1 MQGSTSSSVWLLCF
15 GIDAERDGMGIS
27 PSAEQS
33 ARSKSTALEGHFSSG
48 PSVCSNIRLGKVDG
62 CIDWS
67 VDLKTYMALAGEPV
81 RVKCALFYSYIRTN
95 YSMAQSTGL
104 RLMWYK
110 NKGDL
115 EEPIIFSEVRMS
127 KDEDS
132 IWFHSVELRDSGFYT
147 CVLRNSTYCMKVSMS
162 LTVAE
167 NESGLCYNS
176 KIRYLEKSEVTKRK
190 KISCPDI
197 EDYKT
202 AGQEPDVVWYK
213 ECKPKMWRSIVIQ
226 KGNTLLIQ
234 EVQEEDGGNYTCE
247 LKFEG
252 KLIRR
257 TVELKVTALLTDKP
271 PKPLFPMENQPT
283 VIDVQLEVVQ
293 KCLSPLMTKPVIA
306 EFVFLSD
313 QAGSAS
319 PAESSSIPCTSSVG
333 SGPGPSWLHIT
344 AYPISINLSV
354 PMKCSCE
361 EVDVEVED
369 GKDFKSINELE
380 TGNPLTV
387 ACKAFFGFS
396 GESGP
401 MIYWMKGEK
410 FIEELEGHIREGE
423 VRLLRE
429 HLGEKEVELTL
440 IFDAVEEADLANYTC
455 HVENRNGR
463 KHASVLLRKKDL
475 IYKIELAGG
484 LGAILLLLILLVTIY
499 KCYNIELMLFYRQNF
514 GGDEAADDNKE
525 YDAYLSYTKVDPDAL
540 DCENNEEEQFAL
552 EILPDVLEKHYG
564 YKLFIPDR
572 DLIPSGTYIED
583 LTRCVE
589 QSRRLI
595 IVLTPDYVL
604 RRGWSIFEMEN
615 RLHNMLVS
623 GEIKVILIECTELKG
638 KVNYHEVESLKHT
651 IKLLSVVKW
660 KGPKSS
666 KLNSKFWKRLV
677 FEMPGKKKEVVSR
690 HQVLDSAEQGLF
702 GDLQTVPS
710 LAVTGTSATLVESR
724 ADLTDYH
731 QADSVQMRHYCRGY
745 EYDVSAATLPIAS
758 ISNHHTYCNIPLT
771 LLNGQLPLNNT
782 MKDPQEPHR
791 NNPLLPLSAKE
802 LSFTS
807 DIW

>member
-1 MQGSTSSSVWLLCF
+1 MKPLVPLVLVICTVVSMNLKLV
-15 GIDAERDGMGIS
+15 
-27 PSAEQS
+27 
-33 ARSKSTALEGHFSSG
+33 SKRNS
-48 PSVCSNIRLGKVDG
+48 VDG

-132 IWFHSVELRDSGFYT
+132 IWFHSVELQDSGFYT

-190 KISCPDI
+190 TISCPDI

-202 AGQEPDVVWYK
+202 ASQEPDVVWYK
-213 ECKPKMWRSIVIQ
+213 ECKPKMWRSVVIQ

-271 PKPLFPMENQPT
+271 PKPLFPVENQPT
-283 VIDVQLEVVQ
+283 VIDVQL
-293 KCLSPLMTKPVIA
+293 
-306 EFVFLSD
+306 
-313 QAGSAS
+313 
-319 PAESSSIPCTSSVG
+319 
-333 SGPGPSWLHIT
+333 
-344 AYPISINLSV
+344 
-354 PMKCSCE
+354 
-361 EVDVEVED
+361 
-369 GKDFKSINELE
+369 
-380 TGNPLTV
+380 GNPLTV

-540 DCENNEEEQFAL
+540 DCDNNEEEQFAL

-638 KVNYHEVESLKHT
+638 KVNYHEVESLKQT

-745 EYDVSAATLPIAS
+745 EYDVSAATLPVAS

-771 LLNGQLPLNNT
+771 LLNGQLPLNNA
-782 MKDPQEPHR
+782 MKDPQEFHR

>member
-1 MQGSTSSSVWLLCF
+1 MKPPVLLVLVICTVV
-15 GIDAERDGMGIS
+15 GTNLKLVSKRN
-27 PSAEQS
+27 SA
-33 ARSKSTALEGHFSSG
+33 
-48 PSVCSNIRLGKVDG
+48 DG

-104 RLMWYK
+104 RLIWYK

-132 IWFHSVELRDSGFYT
+132 IWFHSAELQDSGFYT

-176 KIRYLEKSEVTKRK
+176 QIRYLEKSEVTKRK
-190 KISCPDI
+190 IISCPDI

-202 AGQEPDVVWYK
+202 SDQEPEVVWYK
-213 ECKPKMWRSIVIQ
+213 ECKPKMWRSIIIQ

-257 TVELKVTALLTDKP
+257 TTQLKVTALLTDKP
-271 PKPLFPMENQPT
+271 PKPLFPVENHPS
-283 VIDVQLEVVQ
+283 VLDVQL
-293 KCLSPLMTKPVIA
+293 
-306 EFVFLSD
+306 
-313 QAGSAS
+313 
-319 PAESSSIPCTSSVG
+319 
-333 SGPGPSWLHIT
+333 
-344 AYPISINLSV
+344 
-354 PMKCSCE
+354 
-361 EVDVEVED
+361 
-369 GKDFKSINELE
+369 
-380 TGNPLTV
+380 GNPLSI

-401 MIYWMKGEK
+401 VIYWMRGEK

-423 VRLLRE
+423 IRLLKE

-440 IFDAVEEADLANYTC
+440 TFDAVGEADLANYTC

-514 GGDEAADDNKE
+514 GGDESMDDNKE

-540 DCENNEEEQFAL
+540 DCDDNEEEQFAL

-623 GEIKVILIECTELKG
+623 GEIKVILIECTDLKG

-666 KLNSKFWKRLV
+666 KLNSKFWKHLV
-677 FEMPGKKKEVVSR
+677 YEMPAKKKEVLSR
-690 HQVLDSAEQGLF
+690 RQVLDSAEQGLF

-710 LAVTGTSATLVESR
+710 LAMTGASATFVASQ
-724 ADLTDYH
+724 ADLANYH
-731 QADSVQMRHYCRGY
+731 QTDSMQMRHYCRGY
-745 EYDVSAATLPIAS
+745 EYDMSAATMPIAS

-782 MKDPQEPHR
+782 MKDTHEFHR
-791 NNPLLPLSAKE
+791 NNPLLPLSSQE

>member
-1 MQGSTSSSVWLLCF
+1 IIVLL
-15 GIDAERDGMGIS
+15 S
-27 PSAEQS
+27 
-33 ARSKSTALEGHFSSG
+33 
-48 PSVCSNIRLGKVDG
+48 VDG

-132 IWFHSVELRDSGFYT
+132 IWFHSVELQDSGFYT

-190 KISCPDI
+190 TISCPDI

-202 AGQEPDVVWYK
+202 ASQEPDVVWYK

-283 VIDVQLEVVQ
+283 VIDVQL
-293 KCLSPLMTKPVIA
+293 
-306 EFVFLSD
+306 
-313 QAGSAS
+313 
-319 PAESSSIPCTSSVG
+319 
-333 SGPGPSWLHIT
+333 
-344 AYPISINLSV
+344 
-354 PMKCSCE
+354 
-361 EVDVEVED
+361 
-369 GKDFKSINELE
+369 
-380 TGNPLTV
+380 GNPLTV

-463 KHASVLLRKKDL
+463 RHASVLLRKKDL

-540 DCENNEEEQFAL
+540 DCDNNQEEQFAL

-710 LAVTGTSATLVESR
+710 IAVTGTSATLVESR
-724 ADLTDYH
+724 ADVTDYH

-782 MKDPQEPHR
+782 MKDPQEFHR

>member
-1 MQGSTSSSVWLLCF
+1 
-15 GIDAERDGMGIS
+15 
-27 PSAEQS
+27 
-33 ARSKSTALEGHFSSG
+33 
-48 PSVCSNIRLGKVDG
+48 
-62 CIDWS
+62 
-67 VDLKTYMALAGEPV
+67 
-81 RVKCALFYSYIRTN
+81 
-95 YSMAQSTGL
+95 
-104 RLMWYK
+104 
-110 NKGDL
+110 
-115 EEPIIFSEVRMS
+115 
-127 KDEDS
+127 
-132 IWFHSVELRDSGFYT
+132 
-147 CVLRNSTYCMKVSMS
+147 MKVSMS

-190 KISCPDI
+190 TISCPDI

-213 ECKPKMWRSIVIQ
+213 ECKPKMWRSVVIQ

-234 EVQEEDGGNYTCE
+234 DVQEEDGGNYTCE

-257 TVELKVTALLTDKP
+257 TVQLKVTALLTDKP

-283 VIDVQLEVVQ
+283 VIDVQL
-293 KCLSPLMTKPVIA
+293 
-306 EFVFLSD
+306 
-313 QAGSAS
+313 
-319 PAESSSIPCTSSVG
+319 
-333 SGPGPSWLHIT
+333 
-344 AYPISINLSV
+344 
-354 PMKCSCE
+354 
-361 EVDVEVED
+361 
-369 GKDFKSINELE
+369 
-380 TGNPLTV
+380 GNPLTV

-525 YDAYLSYTKVDPDAL
+525 YDAYLSYTKVDPEAL
-540 DCENNEEEQFAL
+540 DCDNNEEEQFAL

-677 FEMPGKKKEVVSR
+677 FEMPGKKKEVLSR

-710 LAVTGTSATLVESR
+710 LAVTGTSATLVESQ

-782 MKDPQEPHR
+782 VKDPQEFHR

>member
-1 MQGSTSSSVWLLCF
+1 
-15 GIDAERDGMGIS
+15 
-27 PSAEQS
+27 
-33 ARSKSTALEGHFSSG
+33 
-48 PSVCSNIRLGKVDG
+48 
-62 CIDWS
+62 
-67 VDLKTYMALAGEPV
+67 
-81 RVKCALFYSYIRTN
+81 
-95 YSMAQSTGL
+95 
-104 RLMWYK
+104 
-110 NKGDL
+110 
-115 EEPIIFSEVRMS
+115 
-127 KDEDS
+127 
-132 IWFHSVELRDSGFYT
+132 
-147 CVLRNSTYCMKVSMS
+147 MKVSMS

-213 ECKPKMWRSIVIQ
+213 ECKPKMWRSVVIQ

-283 VIDVQLEVVQ
+283 VIDVQL
-293 KCLSPLMTKPVIA
+293 
-306 EFVFLSD
+306 
-313 QAGSAS
+313 
-319 PAESSSIPCTSSVG
+319 
-333 SGPGPSWLHIT
+333 
-344 AYPISINLSV
+344 
-354 PMKCSCE
+354 
-361 EVDVEVED
+361 
-369 GKDFKSINELE
+369 
-380 TGNPLTV
+380 GNPLTV

-583 LTRCVE
+583 LTRCIE

>member
-1 MQGSTSSSVWLLCF
+1 C
-15 GIDAERDGMGIS
+15 
-27 PSAEQS
+27 P
-33 ARSKSTALEGHFSSG
+33 
-48 PSVCSNIRLGKVDG
+48 C
-62 CIDWS
+62 
-67 VDLKTYMALAGEPV
+67 
-81 RVKCALFYSYIRTN
+81 
-95 YSMAQSTGL
+95 
-104 RLMWYK
+104 
-110 NKGDL
+110 
-115 EEPIIFSEVRMS
+115 
-127 KDEDS
+127 
-132 IWFHSVELRDSGFYT
+132 
-147 CVLRNSTYCMKVSMS
+147 RNSTYCMKVSMS

-190 KISCPDI
+190 TISCPDI

-202 AGQEPDVVWYK
+202 ASQEPDVAWYK
-213 ECKPKMWRSIVIQ
+213 ECKPKMWRSVVIQ

-257 TVELKVTALLTDKP
+257 TIEFKVTALLTDKP

-283 VIDVQLEVVQ
+283 VIDVQL
-293 KCLSPLMTKPVIA
+293 
-306 EFVFLSD
+306 
-313 QAGSAS
+313 
-319 PAESSSIPCTSSVG
+319 
-333 SGPGPSWLHIT
+333 
-344 AYPISINLSV
+344 
-354 PMKCSCE
+354 
-361 EVDVEVED
+361 
-369 GKDFKSINELE
+369 
-380 TGNPLTV
+380 GNPLTV

-731 QADSVQMRHYCRGY
+731 QADSVKMRHYCRGY
-745 EYDVSAATLPIAS
+745 EYDVSAATLPVAS

-782 MKDPQEPHR
+782 MKDPQEFQR

>member
-1 MQGSTSSSVWLLCF
+1 IIVLL
-15 GIDAERDGMGIS
+15 S
-27 PSAEQS
+27 
-33 ARSKSTALEGHFSSG
+33 
-48 PSVCSNIRLGKVDG
+48 VDG

-132 IWFHSVELRDSGFYT
+132 IWFHSVELQDSGFYT

-190 KISCPDI
+190 TISCPDI

-202 AGQEPDVVWYK
+202 ASQEPDVVWYK

-283 VIDVQLEVVQ
+283 VIDVQL
-293 KCLSPLMTKPVIA
+293 
-306 EFVFLSD
+306 
-313 QAGSAS
+313 
-319 PAESSSIPCTSSVG
+319 
-333 SGPGPSWLHIT
+333 
-344 AYPISINLSV
+344 
-354 PMKCSCE
+354 
-361 EVDVEVED
+361 
-369 GKDFKSINELE
+369 
-380 TGNPLTV
+380 GNPLTV

-540 DCENNEEEQFAL
+540 DCDNNEEEQFAL

-638 KVNYHEVESLKHT
+638 KANYHEVESLKHT

-782 MKDPQEPHR
+782 VKDPQEFHR

>member
-1 MQGSTSSSVWLLCF
+1 
-15 GIDAERDGMGIS
+15 
-27 PSAEQS
+27 
-33 ARSKSTALEGHFSSG
+33 
-48 PSVCSNIRLGKVDG
+48 
-62 CIDWS
+62 
-67 VDLKTYMALAGEPV
+67 MALA
-81 RVKCALFYSYIRTN
+81 
-95 YSMAQSTGL
+95 
-104 RLMWYK
+104 
-110 NKGDL
+110 
-115 EEPIIFSEVRMS
+115 VRMS

-132 IWFHSVELRDSGFYT
+132 IWFHSVKLQDSGFYT

-190 KISCPDI
+190 TISCPDI

-202 AGQEPDVVWYK
+202 ASQEPDVVWYK
-213 ECKPKMWRSIVIQ
+213 ECEPKMWRSVVIQ

-283 VIDVQLEVVQ
+283 VIDVQL
-293 KCLSPLMTKPVIA
+293 
-306 EFVFLSD
+306 
-313 QAGSAS
+313 
-319 PAESSSIPCTSSVG
+319 
-333 SGPGPSWLHIT
+333 
-344 AYPISINLSV
+344 
-354 PMKCSCE
+354 
-361 EVDVEVED
+361 
-369 GKDFKSINELE
+369 
-380 TGNPLTV
+380 GNPLTV

-540 DCENNEEEQFAL
+540 DRDNNEEEQFAL

-724 ADLTDYH
+724 AGLGDFQ
-731 QADSVQMRHYCRGY
+731 QADSVHMRHYCRGY
-745 EYDVSAATLPIAS
+745 EYDVSAATLPMAS
-758 ISNHHTYCNIPLT
+758 VSNHHTYCNIPLT
-771 LLNGQLPLNNT
+771 LLNGQLPLNNAV
-782 MKDPQEPHR
+782 KDPQEFHR
-791 NNPLLPLSAKE
+791 NSPLLPLSAKE

>member
-1 MQGSTSSSVWLLCF
+1 IIVLL
-15 GIDAERDGMGIS
+15 S
-27 PSAEQS
+27 
-33 ARSKSTALEGHFSSG
+33 
-48 PSVCSNIRLGKVDG
+48 VDG

-132 IWFHSVELRDSGFYT
+132 IWFHSVELQDSGFYT

-176 KIRYLEKSEVTKRK
+176 KIRYLEKSEVSKRK
-190 KISCPDI
+190 TIFCPDI

-202 AGQEPDVVWYK
+202 ASQEPDVVWYK

-283 VIDVQLEVVQ
+283 VIDVQL
-293 KCLSPLMTKPVIA
+293 
-306 EFVFLSD
+306 
-313 QAGSAS
+313 
-319 PAESSSIPCTSSVG
+319 
-333 SGPGPSWLHIT
+333 
-344 AYPISINLSV
+344 
-354 PMKCSCE
+354 
-361 EVDVEVED
+361 
-369 GKDFKSINELE
+369 
-380 TGNPLTV
+380 GNPLTV

-540 DCENNEEEQFAL
+540 DCASNEEEQFAL

-731 QADSVQMRHYCRGY
+731 QADSVHMRHYCRGY

-782 MKDPQEPHR
+782 VKDPQEFHR
-791 NNPLLPLSAKE
+791 NSPLLPLSAKE

>member
-1 MQGSTSSSVWLLCF
+1 MKPLVLLVLVICTVVS
-15 GIDAERDGMGIS
+15 MNLKLV
-27 PSAEQS
+27 
-33 ARSKSTALEGHFSSG
+33 SKRNS
-48 PSVCSNIRLGKVDG
+48 VDG

-132 IWFHSVELRDSGFYT
+132 IWFHSVELQDSGFYT

-190 KISCPDI
+190 TISCPDI

-213 ECKPKMWRSIVIQ
+213 ECKPKMWRSVVIQ

-283 VIDVQLEVVQ
+283 VIDVQL
-293 KCLSPLMTKPVIA
+293 
-306 EFVFLSD
+306 
-313 QAGSAS
+313 
-319 PAESSSIPCTSSVG
+319 
-333 SGPGPSWLHIT
+333 
-344 AYPISINLSV
+344 
-354 PMKCSCE
+354 
-361 EVDVEVED
+361 
-369 GKDFKSINELE
+369 
-380 TGNPLTV
+380 GNPLTV

-401 MIYWMKGEK
+401 MIYWMRGEK

-440 IFDAVEEADLANYTC
+440 IFDAVGEADLANYTC

-540 DCENNEEEQFAL
+540 DRDTNEEEQFAL

-702 GDLQTVPS
+702 GDLQTIPS
-710 LAVTGTSATLVESR
+710 VAVTGTSATLVESR

-731 QADSVQMRHYCRGY
+731 QADSVHMRHYCRGY

-782 MKDPQEPHR
+782 VKDPQEFHR

>member
-1 MQGSTSSSVWLLCF
+1 
-15 GIDAERDGMGIS
+15 
-27 PSAEQS
+27 
-33 ARSKSTALEGHFSSG
+33 
-48 PSVCSNIRLGKVDG
+48 
-62 CIDWS
+62 
-67 VDLKTYMALAGEPV
+67 
-81 RVKCALFYSYIRTN
+81 
-95 YSMAQSTGL
+95 
-104 RLMWYK
+104 
-110 NKGDL
+110 
-115 EEPIIFSEVRMS
+115 
-127 KDEDS
+127 
-132 IWFHSVELRDSGFYT
+132 
-147 CVLRNSTYCMKVSMS
+147 MKVSMS

-190 KISCPDI
+190 TISCPDI

-202 AGQEPDVVWYK
+202 ASQEPDVVWYK
-213 ECKPKMWRSIVIQ
+213 ECKPKMWRSVVIQ

-283 VIDVQLEVVQ
+283 VIDVQL
-293 KCLSPLMTKPVIA
+293 
-306 EFVFLSD
+306 
-313 QAGSAS
+313 
-319 PAESSSIPCTSSVG
+319 
-333 SGPGPSWLHIT
+333 
-344 AYPISINLSV
+344 
-354 PMKCSCE
+354 
-361 EVDVEVED
+361 
-369 GKDFKSINELE
+369 
-380 TGNPLTV
+380 GNPLTV

-463 KHASVLLRKKDL
+463 KHASVVLRKKDL

-540 DCENNEEEQFAL
+540 DCDNNEEEQFAL

-724 ADLTDYH
+724 ADLTDCH
-731 QADSVQMRHYCRGY
+731 QADSVHMRHYCRGY

-771 LLNGQLPLNNT
+771 LLNGQLPLNT
-782 MKDPQEPHR
+782 AMKDPQELHR

-802 LSFTS
+802 LSLTS

>member
-1 MQGSTSSSVWLLCF
+1 KIYLYLIFFYYCF
-15 GIDAERDGMGIS
+15 VS
-27 PSAEQS
+27 
-33 ARSKSTALEGHFSSG
+33 
-48 PSVCSNIRLGKVDG
+48 VDG

-132 IWFHSVELRDSGFYT
+132 IWFHSVELQDSGFYT

-190 KISCPDI
+190 KISCPDT

-213 ECKPKMWRSIVIQ
+213 ECKPKMWRSVVIQ

-283 VIDVQLEVVQ
+283 VIDVQL
-293 KCLSPLMTKPVIA
+293 
-306 EFVFLSD
+306 
-313 QAGSAS
+313 
-319 PAESSSIPCTSSVG
+319 
-333 SGPGPSWLHIT
+333 
-344 AYPISINLSV
+344 
-354 PMKCSCE
+354 
-361 EVDVEVED
+361 
-369 GKDFKSINELE
+369 
-380 TGNPLTV
+380 GNPLTV

-540 DCENNEEEQFAL
+540 DCDNNEEEQFAL

-702 GDLQTVPS
+702 GDLQTVPVPS

>member
-1 MQGSTSSSVWLLCF
+1 S
-15 GIDAERDGMGIS
+15 
-27 PSAEQS
+27 
-33 ARSKSTALEGHFSSG
+33 
-48 PSVCSNIRLGKVDG
+48 VDG

-132 IWFHSVELRDSGFYT
+132 IWFHSVELQDSGFYT

-167 NESGLCYNS
+167 NESGLCYSS

-190 KISCPDI
+190 TISCPDI

-213 ECKPKMWRSIVIQ
+213 ECKPKMWRNVVIQ

-283 VIDVQLEVVQ
+283 VIDVQL
-293 KCLSPLMTKPVIA
+293 
-306 EFVFLSD
+306 
-313 QAGSAS
+313 
-319 PAESSSIPCTSSVG
+319 
-333 SGPGPSWLHIT
+333 
-344 AYPISINLSV
+344 
-354 PMKCSCE
+354 
-361 EVDVEVED
+361 
-369 GKDFKSINELE
+369 GK
-380 TGNPLTV
+380 PLTV
-387 ACKAFFGFS
+387 DCKAFFGFS

-423 VRLLRE
+423 VRLIRE

-463 KHASVLLRKKDL
+463 KHASVLLRKKDF

-514 GGDEAADDNKE
+514 GGDEAAEDNKE

-540 DCENNEEEQFAL
+540 DCDNNEEEQFAL

-771 LLNGQLPLNNT
+771 LLNGQLPLNNA
-782 MKDPQEPHR
+782 MKDPQEFHR

>member
-1 MQGSTSSSVWLLCF
+1 MKPLVLLVLVICTVVS
-15 GIDAERDGMGIS
+15 MNLKLV
-27 PSAEQS
+27 
-33 ARSKSTALEGHFSSG
+33 SKRNS
-48 PSVCSNIRLGKVDG
+48 VDG

-132 IWFHSVELRDSGFYT
+132 IWFHSVELQDSGFYT

-190 KISCPDI
+190 TISCPDI

-202 AGQEPDVVWYK
+202 AGEEPDVVWYK

-283 VIDVQLEVVQ
+283 VIDVQL
-293 KCLSPLMTKPVIA
+293 
-306 EFVFLSD
+306 
-313 QAGSAS
+313 
-319 PAESSSIPCTSSVG
+319 
-333 SGPGPSWLHIT
+333 
-344 AYPISINLSV
+344 
-354 PMKCSCE
+354 
-361 EVDVEVED
+361 
-369 GKDFKSINELE
+369 
-380 TGNPLTV
+380 GNPLTV

-484 LGAILLLLILLVTIY
+484 LGAILLLIILLVTIY

-782 MKDPQEPHR
+782 VKDPQEFHR

-802 LSFTS
+802 LSLTS

>member
-1 MQGSTSSSVWLLCF
+1 
-15 GIDAERDGMGIS
+15 
-27 PSAEQS
+27 
-33 ARSKSTALEGHFSSG
+33 
-48 PSVCSNIRLGKVDG
+48 
-62 CIDWS
+62 
-67 VDLKTYMALAGEPV
+67 
-81 RVKCALFYSYIRTN
+81 
-95 YSMAQSTGL
+95 
-104 RLMWYK
+104 
-110 NKGDL
+110 
-115 EEPIIFSEVRMS
+115 MS

-132 IWFHSVELRDSGFYT
+132 IWFHSVKLQDSGFYT

-190 KISCPDI
+190 TISCPDI

-202 AGQEPDVVWYK
+202 ASQEPDVVWYK
-213 ECKPKMWRSIVIQ
+213 ECEPKMWRSVVIQ

-283 VIDVQLEVVQ
+283 VIDVQL
-293 KCLSPLMTKPVIA
+293 
-306 EFVFLSD
+306 
-313 QAGSAS
+313 
-319 PAESSSIPCTSSVG
+319 
-333 SGPGPSWLHIT
+333 
-344 AYPISINLSV
+344 
-354 PMKCSCE
+354 
-361 EVDVEVED
+361 
-369 GKDFKSINELE
+369 
-380 TGNPLTV
+380 GNPLTV

-540 DCENNEEEQFAL
+540 DRDNNEEEQFAL

-724 ADLTDYH
+724 AGLGDFQ
-731 QADSVQMRHYCRGY
+731 QADSVHMRHYCRGY
-745 EYDVSAATLPIAS
+745 EYDVSAATLPMAS
-758 ISNHHTYCNIPLT
+758 VSNHHTYCNIPLT
-771 LLNGQLPLNNT
+771 LLNGQLPLNNAV
-782 MKDPQEPHR
+782 KDPQEFHR
-791 NNPLLPLSAKE
+791 NSPLLPLSAKE

>member
-1 MQGSTSSSVWLLCF
+1 IIVLL
-15 GIDAERDGMGIS
+15 S
-27 PSAEQS
+27 
-33 ARSKSTALEGHFSSG
+33 
-48 PSVCSNIRLGKVDG
+48 VDG

-127 KDEDS
+127 KDGDS
-132 IWFHSVELRDSGFYT
+132 IWFHSVEVQDSGFYT

-190 KISCPDI
+190 TISCPDI

-213 ECKPKMWRSIVIQ
+213 ECKPKMWRSVVIQ

-257 TVELKVTALLTDKP
+257 TVELKVTALVTDKP

-283 VIDVQLEVVQ
+283 VIDVQL
-293 KCLSPLMTKPVIA
+293 
-306 EFVFLSD
+306 
-313 QAGSAS
+313 
-319 PAESSSIPCTSSVG
+319 
-333 SGPGPSWLHIT
+333 
-344 AYPISINLSV
+344 
-354 PMKCSCE
+354 
-361 EVDVEVED
+361 
-369 GKDFKSINELE
+369 
-380 TGNPLTV
+380 GNPLTV

-463 KHASVLLRKKDL
+463 RHASVLLRKKDL

-540 DCENNEEEQFAL
+540 DRDNNEEEQFAL

-724 ADLTDYH
+724 ADLSDYH
-731 QADSVQMRHYCRGY
+731 QADSVHMRHYCRGY

-782 MKDPQEPHR
+782 VKDPQEFHR

-802 LSFTS
+802 LSITS

>member
-1 MQGSTSSSVWLLCF
+1 S
-15 GIDAERDGMGIS
+15 
-27 PSAEQS
+27 
-33 ARSKSTALEGHFSSG
+33 
-48 PSVCSNIRLGKVDG
+48 VDG

-132 IWFHSVELRDSGFYT
+132 IWFHSVELQDSGFYT

-190 KISCPDI
+190 TISCPDI

-202 AGQEPDVVWYK
+202 ASQEPDVVWYK

-283 VIDVQLEVVQ
+283 VIDVQL
-293 KCLSPLMTKPVIA
+293 
-306 EFVFLSD
+306 
-313 QAGSAS
+313 
-319 PAESSSIPCTSSVG
+319 
-333 SGPGPSWLHIT
+333 
-344 AYPISINLSV
+344 
-354 PMKCSCE
+354 
-361 EVDVEVED
+361 
-369 GKDFKSINELE
+369 
-380 TGNPLTV
+380 GNPLTV

-410 FIEELEGHIREGE
+410 FIEELEGHIKEGE

-540 DCENNEEEQFAL
+540 DCDNNEEEQFAL

-782 MKDPQEPHR
+782 MKDPQEFHR

>member
-1 MQGSTSSSVWLLCF
+1 
-15 GIDAERDGMGIS
+15 
-27 PSAEQS
+27 
-33 ARSKSTALEGHFSSG
+33 
-48 PSVCSNIRLGKVDG
+48 
-62 CIDWS
+62 
-67 VDLKTYMALAGEPV
+67 
-81 RVKCALFYSYIRTN
+81 
-95 YSMAQSTGL
+95 
-104 RLMWYK
+104 
-110 NKGDL
+110 
-115 EEPIIFSEVRMS
+115 
-127 KDEDS
+127 
-132 IWFHSVELRDSGFYT
+132 
-147 CVLRNSTYCMKVSMS
+147 
-162 LTVAE
+162 
-167 NESGLCYNS
+167 
-176 KIRYLEKSEVTKRK
+176 
-190 KISCPDI
+190 
-197 EDYKT
+197 
-202 AGQEPDVVWYK
+202 
-213 ECKPKMWRSIVIQ
+213 
-226 KGNTLLIQ
+226 
-234 EVQEEDGGNYTCE
+234 
-247 LKFEG
+247 
-252 KLIRR
+252 
-257 TVELKVTALLTDKP
+257 
-271 PKPLFPMENQPT
+271 
-283 VIDVQLEVVQ
+283 
-293 KCLSPLMTKPVIA
+293 
-306 EFVFLSD
+306 
-313 QAGSAS
+313 
-319 PAESSSIPCTSSVG
+319 
-333 SGPGPSWLHIT
+333 
-344 AYPISINLSV
+344 
-354 PMKCSCE
+354 
-361 EVDVEVED
+361 
-369 GKDFKSINELE
+369 
-380 TGNPLTV
+380 GNPLTV

-475 IYKIELAGG
+475 VYKIELAGG

-540 DCENNEEEQFAL
+540 DHDNNEEEQFAL

-623 GEIKVILIECTELKG
+623 GEIKVILIDCTGLKG

-724 ADLTDYH
+724 ADLSDYQ
-731 QADSVQMRHYCRGY
+731 QADSVHMRHYCRGY

-771 LLNGQLPLNNT
+771 LLNGQLPLNNAA
-782 MKDPQEPHR
+782 KDPQELHR
-791 NNPLLPLSAKE
+791 NNLLLPLSAKE

>member
-1 MQGSTSSSVWLLCF
+1 MKIKLEVNWNGVYISS
-15 GIDAERDGMGIS
+15 
-27 PSAEQS
+27 
-33 ARSKSTALEGHFSSG
+33 
-48 PSVCSNIRLGKVDG
+48 VDG

-132 IWFHSVELRDSGFYT
+132 IWFHSVELQDSGFYT

-190 KISCPDI
+190 TISCPDI

-213 ECKPKMWRSIVIQ
+213 ECEPKMWRSVVIQ

-283 VIDVQLEVVQ
+283 VIDVQL
-293 KCLSPLMTKPVIA
+293 
-306 EFVFLSD
+306 
-313 QAGSAS
+313 
-319 PAESSSIPCTSSVG
+319 
-333 SGPGPSWLHIT
+333 
-344 AYPISINLSV
+344 
-354 PMKCSCE
+354 
-361 EVDVEVED
+361 
-369 GKDFKSINELE
+369 
-380 TGNPLTV
+380 GNPLTV

-540 DCENNEEEQFAL
+540 DRDNNEEEQFAL

-724 ADLTDYH
+724 ADLGGF
-731 QADSVQMRHYCRGY
+731 QRADSVHMRHYCRGY
-745 EYDVSAATLPIAS
+745 EYDVSAATLPA
-758 ISNHHTYCNIPLT
+758 SNHHTYCNIPLT
-771 LLNGQLPLNNT
+771 LLNGQLPLNNAV
-782 MKDPQEPHR
+782 KEPQEFHR
-791 NNPLLPLSAKE
+791 SNPLLPLSAKE

>member
-1 MQGSTSSSVWLLCF
+1 MKPLFLLVLVICTVVSM
-15 GIDAERDGMGIS
+15 DLKLVSKRDS
-27 PSAEQS
+27 
-33 ARSKSTALEGHFSSG
+33 
-48 PSVCSNIRLGKVDG
+48 VDG

-132 IWFHSVELRDSGFYT
+132 IWFHSVELQDSGFYT

-190 KISCPDI
+190 TISCPDI
-197 EDYKT
+197 EDYK
-202 AGQEPDVVWYK
+202 AASKEPDVVWYK
-213 ECKPKMWRSIVIQ
+213 ECKPKMWRSVVIQ

-271 PKPLFPMENQPT
+271 PKPLFPIENQPT
-283 VIDVQLEVVQ
+283 VIDVQL
-293 KCLSPLMTKPVIA
+293 
-306 EFVFLSD
+306 
-313 QAGSAS
+313 
-319 PAESSSIPCTSSVG
+319 
-333 SGPGPSWLHIT
+333 
-344 AYPISINLSV
+344 
-354 PMKCSCE
+354 
-361 EVDVEVED
+361 
-369 GKDFKSINELE
+369 
-380 TGNPLTV
+380 GNPLTV

-525 YDAYLSYTKVDPDAL
+525 YDAYLSYTKVDPDTL
-540 DCENNEEEQFAL
+540 DCDNNEEEQFAL

-724 ADLTDYH
+724 ADLTDCH
-731 QADSVQMRHYCRGY
+731 QADSVHMRHYCRGY

-771 LLNGQLPLNNT
+771 LLNGQLPLNT
-782 MKDPQEPHR
+782 AMKDPQELHR

>member
-1 MQGSTSSSVWLLCF
+1 IIVLL
-15 GIDAERDGMGIS
+15 S
-27 PSAEQS
+27 
-33 ARSKSTALEGHFSSG
+33 
-48 PSVCSNIRLGKVDG
+48 VDG

-132 IWFHSVELRDSGFYT
+132 IWFHSVELQDSGFYT

-190 KISCPDI
+190 TISCPDI

-213 ECKPKMWRSIVIQ
+213 ECEPKMWRSVIIQ

-283 VIDVQLEVVQ
+283 VIDVQL
-293 KCLSPLMTKPVIA
+293 
-306 EFVFLSD
+306 
-313 QAGSAS
+313 
-319 PAESSSIPCTSSVG
+319 
-333 SGPGPSWLHIT
+333 
-344 AYPISINLSV
+344 
-354 PMKCSCE
+354 
-361 EVDVEVED
+361 
-369 GKDFKSINELE
+369 
-380 TGNPLTV
+380 GNPLTV

-440 IFDAVEEADLANYTC
+440 IFDAVGEADLANYTC

-540 DCENNEEEQFAL
+540 DRDNNEEEQFAL

-724 ADLTDYH
+724 ADVGDFQ
-731 QADSVQMRHYCRGY
+731 QADSVHMRHYCRGY
-745 EYDVSAATLPIAS
+745 EYDVSAATLPMAS

-771 LLNGQLPLNNT
+771 LLNGQLPLNNAV
-782 MKDPQEPHR
+782 KDPQEFHR
-791 NNPLLPLSAKE
+791 NTPLLPLSAKE

>member
-1 MQGSTSSSVWLLCF
+1 IIVLL
-15 GIDAERDGMGIS
+15 S
-27 PSAEQS
+27 
-33 ARSKSTALEGHFSSG
+33 
-48 PSVCSNIRLGKVDG
+48 VDG

-95 YSMAQSTGL
+95 YSMAQSAGL

-132 IWFHSVELRDSGFYT
+132 IWFHSVELQDSGFYT

-190 KISCPDI
+190 TISCPDI

-202 AGQEPDVVWYK
+202 ASQELDVVWYK
-213 ECKPKMWRSIVIQ
+213 ECKPKMWRSVVIQ
-226 KGNTLLIQ
+226 KGNTLLVQ

-252 KLIRR
+252 KIIRR

-283 VIDVQLEVVQ
+283 VIDVQL
-293 KCLSPLMTKPVIA
+293 
-306 EFVFLSD
+306 
-313 QAGSAS
+313 G
-319 PAESSSIPCTSSVG
+319 
-333 SGPGPSWLHIT
+333 H
-344 AYPISINLSV
+344 
-354 PMKCSCE
+354 
-361 EVDVEVED
+361 
-369 GKDFKSINELE
+369 
-380 TGNPLTV
+380 PLTV

-638 KVNYHEVESLKHT
+638 KVNYHEVETLKHT

-771 LLNGQLPLNNT
+771 LLNGQLPLNNAV
-782 MKDPQEPHR
+782 KDSQEFHR

>member
-1 MQGSTSSSVWLLCF
+1 MKPLVLLVLVICTVVS
-15 GIDAERDGMGIS
+15 MNLKLV
-27 PSAEQS
+27 
-33 ARSKSTALEGHFSSG
+33 SKRNS
-48 PSVCSNIRLGKVDG
+48 VDG

-132 IWFHSVELRDSGFYT
+132 IWFHSVELQDSGFYT

-190 KISCPDI
+190 TISCPDI

-213 ECKPKMWRSIVIQ
+213 ECKPKMWRSVVIQ

-234 EVQEEDGGNYTCE
+234 EVKEEDGGNYTCE

-283 VIDVQLEVVQ
+283 VIDVQL
-293 KCLSPLMTKPVIA
+293 
-306 EFVFLSD
+306 
-313 QAGSAS
+313 
-319 PAESSSIPCTSSVG
+319 
-333 SGPGPSWLHIT
+333 
-344 AYPISINLSV
+344 
-354 PMKCSCE
+354 
-361 EVDVEVED
+361 
-369 GKDFKSINELE
+369 
-380 TGNPLTV
+380 GNPLTV

-429 HLGEKEVELTL
+429 HLGEKEVELML

-540 DCENNEEEQFAL
+540 DRDNNEEEQFAL

-710 LAVTGTSATLVESR
+710 IAVTGTSATLVESR
-724 ADLTDYH
+724 ADVTDYH
-731 QADSVQMRHYCRGY
+731 QADSVHMRHYCRGY

-782 MKDPQEPHR
+782 VKDPQEFHR

>member
-1 MQGSTSSSVWLLCF
+1 
-15 GIDAERDGMGIS
+15 
-27 PSAEQS
+27 
-33 ARSKSTALEGHFSSG
+33 
-48 PSVCSNIRLGKVDG
+48 
-62 CIDWS
+62 
-67 VDLKTYMALAGEPV
+67 MALAGEPV

-132 IWFHSVELRDSGFYT
+132 IWFHSVELQDSGFYT

-190 KISCPDI
+190 TISCPDI

-202 AGQEPDVVWYK
+202 ASQEPDVVWYK

-234 EVQEEDGGNYTCE
+234 EVHEEDGGNYTCE

-252 KLIRR
+252 KIIRR

-283 VIDVQLEVVQ
+283 VIDVQL
-293 KCLSPLMTKPVIA
+293 
-306 EFVFLSD
+306 
-313 QAGSAS
+313 
-319 PAESSSIPCTSSVG
+319 
-333 SGPGPSWLHIT
+333 
-344 AYPISINLSV
+344 
-354 PMKCSCE
+354 
-361 EVDVEVED
+361 
-369 GKDFKSINELE
+369 
-380 TGNPLTV
+380 GNPLTV

-540 DCENNEEEQFAL
+540 DCENTEEEQFAL

-638 KVNYHEVESLKHT
+638 KVNYHEVETLKHT

-710 LAVTGTSATLVESR
+710 LAVTGTSATLVESQ
-724 ADLTDYH
+724 ADLADYH

-745 EYDVSAATLPIAS
+745 EYDMSAATLPIAS

-782 MKDPQEPHR
+782 MKDSQEFHR

>member
-1 MQGSTSSSVWLLCF
+1 IIVLL
-15 GIDAERDGMGIS
+15 S
-27 PSAEQS
+27 
-33 ARSKSTALEGHFSSG
+33 
-48 PSVCSNIRLGKVDG
+48 VDG

-104 RLMWYK
+104 RLIWYK

-132 IWFHSVELRDSGFYT
+132 IWFHSVELQDSGFYT

-190 KISCPDI
+190 TISCPDI

-213 ECKPKMWRSIVIQ
+213 ECEPKMWRNVVVQ

-252 KLIRR
+252 KVIRR
-257 TVELKVTALLTDKP
+257 TVELKVTALVTDKP

-283 VIDVQLEVVQ
+283 IIDVQL
-293 KCLSPLMTKPVIA
+293 
-306 EFVFLSD
+306 
-313 QAGSAS
+313 
-319 PAESSSIPCTSSVG
+319 
-333 SGPGPSWLHIT
+333 
-344 AYPISINLSV
+344 
-354 PMKCSCE
+354 
-361 EVDVEVED
+361 
-369 GKDFKSINELE
+369 
-380 TGNPLTV
+380 GNPLTV

-540 DCENNEEEQFAL
+540 DRDNNEEEQFAL

-677 FEMPGKKKEVVSR
+677 FEMPGKRKEVVSR

-724 ADLTDYH
+724 ADLGDYPP
-731 QADSVQMRHYCRGY
+731 ADSAHTRHYCRGY
-745 EYDVSAATLPIAS
+745 EYDVSAATLPMAPV
-758 ISNHHTYCNIPLT
+758 SNHHTYCNIPLA
-771 LLNGQLPLNNT
+771 LLNGQLPLNNAV
-782 MKDPQEPHR
+782 KDAQEFHR
-791 NNPLLPLSAKE
+791 SNPLLPLSAKE

>member
-1 MQGSTSSSVWLLCF
+1 MKPLVLLVLVICTVVS
-15 GIDAERDGMGIS
+15 MNLKLV
-27 PSAEQS
+27 
-33 ARSKSTALEGHFSSG
+33 SKRNS
-48 PSVCSNIRLGKVDG
+48 VDG

-132 IWFHSVELRDSGFYT
+132 IWFHSVELQDSGFYT

-190 KISCPDI
+190 TISCPDI

-202 AGQEPDVVWYK
+202 ASQEPDVVWYK

-226 KGNTLLIQ
+226 KGSTLLIQ

-247 LKFEG
+247 LKYEG

-283 VIDVQLEVVQ
+283 VIDVQL
-293 KCLSPLMTKPVIA
+293 
-306 EFVFLSD
+306 
-313 QAGSAS
+313 
-319 PAESSSIPCTSSVG
+319 
-333 SGPGPSWLHIT
+333 
-344 AYPISINLSV
+344 
-354 PMKCSCE
+354 
-361 EVDVEVED
+361 
-369 GKDFKSINELE
+369 
-380 TGNPLTV
+380 GNPLTV

-540 DCENNEEEQFAL
+540 DCDNNEEEQFAL

-666 KLNSKFWKRLV
+666 KLNSKFWKHLV

-745 EYDVSAATLPIAS
+745 EYDVSAATLPVAS

-782 MKDPQEPHR
+782 VKDPQEFHR

>member
-1 MQGSTSSSVWLLCF
+1 MKPLVLLVLVICTVVS
-15 GIDAERDGMGIS
+15 MNLKLV
-27 PSAEQS
+27 
-33 ARSKSTALEGHFSSG
+33 SKRNS
-48 PSVCSNIRLGKVDG
+48 VDG

-213 ECKPKMWRSIVIQ
+213 ECKPKMWRSVVIQ

-257 TVELKVTALLTDKP
+257 TVELKV
-271 PKPLFPMENQPT
+271 
-283 VIDVQLEVVQ
+283 
-293 KCLSPLMTKPVIA
+293 
-306 EFVFLSD
+306 
-313 QAGSAS
+313 
-319 PAESSSIPCTSSVG
+319 
-333 SGPGPSWLHIT
+333 
-344 AYPISINLSV
+344 
-354 PMKCSCE
+354 
-361 EVDVEVED
+361 
-369 GKDFKSINELE
+369 

-583 LTRCVE
+583 LTRCIE

>member
-1 MQGSTSSSVWLLCF
+1 MKPLVLLVLVICTVVSM
-15 GIDAERDGMGIS
+15 DLKLV
-27 PSAEQS
+27 
-33 ARSKSTALEGHFSSG
+33 SKRNS
-48 PSVCSNIRLGKVDG
+48 VDG

-132 IWFHSVELRDSGFYT
+132 IWFHSVELQDSGFYT

-190 KISCPDI
+190 TISCPDI

-202 AGQEPDVVWYK
+202 ASQEPDVVWYK
-213 ECKPKMWRSIVIQ
+213 ECKPQMWRSVVIQ

-283 VIDVQLEVVQ
+283 VIDVQL
-293 KCLSPLMTKPVIA
+293 
-306 EFVFLSD
+306 
-313 QAGSAS
+313 
-319 PAESSSIPCTSSVG
+319 
-333 SGPGPSWLHIT
+333 
-344 AYPISINLSV
+344 
-354 PMKCSCE
+354 
-361 EVDVEVED
+361 
-369 GKDFKSINELE
+369 
-380 TGNPLTV
+380 GNPLTV

-429 HLGEKEVELTL
+429 HLGEKEVELAL

-540 DCENNEEEQFAL
+540 DCDNNEVEQFAL

-710 LAVTGTSATLVESR
+710 VAVTGTSATLVESR

-731 QADSVQMRHYCRGY
+731 QADSVHMRHYCRGY

-771 LLNGQLPLNNT
+771 LLNGQLPLNT
-782 MKDPQEPHR
+782 AMKDPQELHR

>member
-1 MQGSTSSSVWLLCF
+1 
-15 GIDAERDGMGIS
+15 
-27 PSAEQS
+27 
-33 ARSKSTALEGHFSSG
+33 
-48 PSVCSNIRLGKVDG
+48 
-62 CIDWS
+62 
-67 VDLKTYMALAGEPV
+67 MALAGEPV

-132 IWFHSVELRDSGFYT
+132 IWFHSVDLQDSGFYT

-190 KISCPDI
+190 TISCPDI

-202 AGQEPDVVWYK
+202 SSQEPDVVWYK
-213 ECKPKMWRSIVIQ
+213 ECKPKMWRSVVIQ
-226 KGNTLLIQ
+226 KGNMLLIQ

-283 VIDVQLEVVQ
+283 VIDVQLDH
-293 KCLSPLMTKPVIA
+293 
-306 EFVFLSD
+306 VFT
-313 QAGSAS
+313 
-319 PAESSSIPCTSSVG
+319 C
-333 SGPGPSWLHIT
+333 
-344 AYPISINLSV
+344 
-354 PMKCSCE
+354 
-361 EVDVEVED
+361 ED
-369 GKDFKSINELE
+369 GILKHKAAGALAARAAGRLLQ
-380 TGNPLTV
+380 GNPLTV

-423 VRLLRE
+423 IRLLRE

-463 KHASVLLRKKDL
+463 KHASILLRKKDL

-540 DCENNEEEQFAL
+540 DCDHNEEEQFAL

-595 IVLTPDYVL
+595 IVLTPDYIL

-690 HQVLDSAEQGLF
+690 RQVLDSAEQGLF

-724 ADLTDYH
+724 ADLTDCH

-782 MKDPQEPHR
+782 VKDSQEFHR
-791 NNPLLPLSAKE
+791 NNPLLPLSARE

>member
-1 MQGSTSSSVWLLCF
+1 MKPLVLLVLVVCTVVS
-15 GIDAERDGMGIS
+15 MNLKLV
-27 PSAEQS
+27 
-33 ARSKSTALEGHFSSG
+33 SKRNS
-48 PSVCSNIRLGKVDG
+48 VDG

-132 IWFHSVELRDSGFYT
+132 IWFHSVELQDSGFYT

-190 KISCPDI
+190 TISCPDI
-197 EDYKT
+197 EDYRT
-202 AGQEPDVVWYK
+202 ASQEPDVVWYK
-213 ECKPKMWRSIVIQ
+213 ECKPKMWRSVVIQ

-257 TVELKVTALLTDKP
+257 TVELKVTVACYGGGWK
-271 PKPLFPMENQPT
+271 N
-283 VIDVQLEVVQ
+283 
-293 KCLSPLMTKPVIA
+293 
-306 EFVFLSD
+306 
-313 QAGSAS
+313 
-319 PAESSSIPCTSSVG
+319 
-333 SGPGPSWLHIT
+333 
-344 AYPISINLSV
+344 
-354 PMKCSCE
+354 CSCSFQFGLQL
-361 EVDVEVED
+361 VVHI
-369 GKDFKSINELE
+369 KDLS
-380 TGNPLTV
+380 T
-387 ACKAFFGFS
+387 
-396 GESGP
+396 
-401 MIYWMKGEK
+401 
-410 FIEELEGHIREGE
+410 REGIASFTHRQTSKALVPHGE
-423 VRLLRE
+423 PANCYRCSAGLLRE

-540 DCENNEEEQFAL
+540 DCDNNEEEQFAL

-690 HQVLDSAEQGLF
+690 NQVLDSAEQGLF

-724 ADLTDYH
+724 AGLTDYH
-731 QADSVQMRHYCRGY
+731 QEDSMQMRHYCRGY
-745 EYDVSAATLPIAS
+745 EYDVSSATLPIAS

-782 MKDPQEPHR
+782 VKDPQEFHR
-791 NNPLLPLSAKE
+791 NSPLLPLSSKE